1 MSTLGLVKAPLP
13 MKNVVHTV
21 KYAINTMLML
31 IMIKGEKSIRNSPY
45 IKSKFKRKIV
55 QNLKSVM
62 TLVWFVENFI

>member
-1 MSTLGLVKAPLP
+1 MSTFGLVKAPLP

-45 IKSKFKRKIV
+45 KKI
-55 QNLKSVM
+55 
-62 TLVWFVENFI
+62 